1 MASII
6 TATTTSGLTQS
17 ADNSGVLQLASGT
30 GNLVTVPSVTGTVMV
45 SGNIPTFY
53 AYLNSTQAV
62 TGGVW
67 TKVQL
72 NAELFDTANAFNTST
87 NRFTPLVAGYYQI
100 NAQPGGIDTT
110 YSGGNAS
117 AIYKNGVYY
126 SSAYIA
132 NTGIPTISNLVYLNG
147 STDYVELYVY
157 LGTSQNLT
165 AGAGVN
171 YLSGFLARA
180 A

>member
-1 MASII
+1 MSSLTILGD
-6 TATTTSGLTQS
+6 TSGS
-17 ADNSGVLQLASGT
+17 VVLQAPAVAGSTTLTLPAAS
-30 GNLVTVPSVTGTVMV
+30 GTVMV

-132 NTGIPTISNLVYLNG
+132 NTGIPAISNLVYLNG

-165 AGAGVN
+165 ASAGSN

>member
-1 MASII
+1 MSNLTILGD
-6 TATTTSGLTQS
+6 TSGS
-17 ADNSGVLQLASGT
+17 VVLQAPAVAGST
-30 GNLVTVPSVTGTVMV
+30 TITMPAATGTMMV
-45 SGNIPTFY
+45 SGNMPAFY
-53 AYLNSTQAV
+53 AYLNSTQAI

-87 NRFTPLVAGYYQI
+87 NRFTPAVAGYYQI

-110 YSGGNAS
+110 YSGGNATG
-117 AIYKNGVYY
+117 IYKNGSLY

-132 NTGIPTISNLVYLNG
+132 NTGIPAISNLVYLNG

-165 AGAGVN
+165 ASAGSN
-171 YLSGFLARA
+171 YLSGFLARTA
-180 A
+180 